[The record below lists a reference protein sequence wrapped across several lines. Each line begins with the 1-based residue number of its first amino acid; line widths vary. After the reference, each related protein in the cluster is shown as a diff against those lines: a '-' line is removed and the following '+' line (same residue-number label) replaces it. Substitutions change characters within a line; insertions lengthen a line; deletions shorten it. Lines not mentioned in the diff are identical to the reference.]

1 MLYYWEE
8 IVMSG
13 RLYYKDKICIV
24 TGANSGIGYAVS
36 EELLRRG
43 AIVHMTDRDPEINTR
58 ATGPLST
65 YKDQVHTR
73 ILDVT
78 DQGQVQKV
86 IEETA
91 SQAGRLDILFNNAGV
106 GGTTQYEKTTLKDWK
121 TIIDVNL
128 WSVIYGV
135 HYAVPIMLKQ
145 GFGHIVNTGSI
156 AGLIPA
162 PFQAL
167 YSLTKF
173 GVTGLT
179 ESLKYEYAAKG
190 LRFSVVCPA
199 NIATPIFNKGIDGK
213 PMDGVKLRI
222 PDDAYPADKAA
233 ALILDRVAE
242 NKGVIIVPETGQ
254 WRGVPWTEFWRR
266 YVLGELDELIYQEAR
281 DRRASYE
288 TKGTYF

>member
-1 MLYYWEE
+1 
-8 IVMSG
+8 MSS
-13 RLYYKDKICIV
+13 RPYYKDKICIV

-43 AIVHMTDRDPEINTR
+43 AIVYMTDRNPEINTR
-58 ATGPLST
+58 VTGPLSS

-78 DQGQVQKV
+78 DQGHVQKAV
-86 IEETA
+86 EETA
-91 SQAGRLDILFNNAGV
+91 AQAGRLDMLFNNAGV
-106 GGTTQYEKTTLKDWK
+106 GATIRYETATLNDWK

-135 HYAVPIMLKQ
+135 HAAVPIMLKQ

-156 AGLIPA
+156 AGLIPP

-179 ESLKYEYAAKG
+179 ECLRYEYADKG

-213 PMDGVKLRI
+213 PILGVELRI
-222 PDDAYPADKAA
+222 PEDAYPADKAA

-242 NKGVIIVPETGQ
+242 NKGIIIVPETGGYG
-254 WRGVPWTEFWRR
+254 GVPWTELRRR
-266 YVLGELDELIYQEAR
+266 YVLGELDELMYQLAR
-281 DRRASYE
+281 DRRASFE
-288 TKGTYF
+288 TTGTYF